1 MSGTSLDGLDIAL
14 CQFKNA
20 GNSYEYS
27 ILDAETI
34 EYTPEFKNR
43 LINAYTSSARDI
55 FELNSYFGSFVA
67 EKVTNFLNKKGQKAN
82 LIASHGHTIFHQPQN
97 GFSTQ
102 IGCGATIAAKTGITT
117 VCDFRSMDVALSG
130 QGAPL
135 VPIGDK
141 LLFSN
146 YTACL
151 NLGGIANISFDDSQG
166 QRSAFDISV
175 CNIPLNYLAASLN
188 KTYDDGG
195 RIARS
200 GQLNEEL
207 LNLLD
212 QQDHYSKKGSK
223 SLGFEWFQDIFL
235 KVIEGFKGVS
245 TEDLLR
251 TITEH
256 IAGIIAA
263 VLNNHSLDKV
273 LITGGGAYNTFLI
286 EQIQNRTSA
295 KLDIP
300 DNRLVNFKE
309 ALIFAFL
316 GYLRLQEKTNTLCTV
331 TGAKR
336 NSIGGAVYLGNIEH
350 VG

>member
-20 GNSYEYS
+20 ENSYEYS

-43 LINAYTSSARDI
+43 LINSYTASARDI

-67 EKVTNFLNKKGQKAN
+67 EKVTNFLNKKGQNAN

-175 CNIPLNYLAASLN
+175 CNIPLNYFAASLN

-212 QQDHYSKKGSK
+212 QQDHYYKKGSK

-235 KVIEGFKGVS
+235 TVIEGFKGVS

-256 IAGIIAA
+256 IAGQIAA

>member
-175 CNIPLNYLAASLN
+175 CNIPLNYFAASLN

-212 QQDHYSKKGSK
+212 QQDHYYKKGSK
-223 SLGFEWFQDIFL
+223 SLGFEWFQDIFH

-256 IAGIIAA
+256 IAGQIAA

-316 GYLRLQEKTNTLCTV
+316 GYLRLQEKTNTICTV

-336 NSIGGAVYLGNIEH
+336 NSIGGAVYLGNIEQID
-350 VG
+350 